1 MAASAGGFDCAGIV
15 CQSSQP
21 FKYPYDLIEDEGPS
35 LRANADDV
43 TATLQAELQD
53 RLEEAVVAV
62 RDCRLRR
69 LAYAAEIA
77 GEMLRRQ
84 QAGR

>member
-1 MAASAGGFDCAGIV
+1 MNLDEAGV
-15 CQSSQP
+15 S
-21 FKYPYDLIEDEGPS
+21 
-35 LRANADDV
+35 
-43 TATLQAELQD
+43 
-53 RLEEAVVAV
+53 V

-84 QAGR
+84 QAGAVMAARKLIVRGA